1 VPPPDH
7 PIRTELLGL
16 LRERDTVTATEAA
29 KQLGYSSGLCS
40 FHFRQLARYGYVE
53 EVDNADGRVRPWRL
67 AVPSNGQNRG
77 HVSKS
82 SEPDVSPDATD
93 PGSHRTEDLG
103 RLARELEDEG
113 YQRWLLHKH
122 TAPEEWTADEA
133 FSSVL
138 FLEPEELGEVGA
150 QIRALLAQYAT
161 REPTPAAR
169 PVAAVARLFPLLPV
183 EERTTW
189 PSES

>member
-1 VPPPDH
+1 MLPPDH

-16 LRERDTVTATEAA
+16 LRERDSVTATDAA
-29 KQLGYSSGLCS
+29 RQLGHSSGLCS

-53 EVDNADGRVRPWRL
+53 EVDTADGRVRPWRL
-67 AVPSNGQNRG
+67 AVPSNNG
-77 HVSKS
+77 
-82 SEPDVSPDATD
+82 P
-93 PGSHRTEDLG
+93 DLG
-103 RLARELEDEG
+103 LLARELEEEG
-113 YQRWLLHKH
+113 YQRWLQHKH
-122 TAPEEWTADEA
+122 TAPEEWMADEA

-138 FLEPEELGEVGA
+138 LLEPEELGEVGA
-150 QIRALLAQYAT
+150 QIRALLARYAT

-183 EERTTW
+183 EEKTTW